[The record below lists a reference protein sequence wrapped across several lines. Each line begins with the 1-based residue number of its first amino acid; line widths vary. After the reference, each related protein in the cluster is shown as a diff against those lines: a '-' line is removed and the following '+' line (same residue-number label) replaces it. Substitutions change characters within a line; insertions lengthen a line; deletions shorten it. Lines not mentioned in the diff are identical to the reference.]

1 MLNFV
6 KSFRVCYKKVFNY
19 RETKADEDSLMGL
32 GTHPVKV
39 NTIDSLE
46 VDPLQIEPLI
56 ESQKRKR
63 KRCTH
68 CYRAA
73 GNRCKA
79 QGVKQVTTS
88 CGKCNKPCCISHLYL
103 VCQKCHRAGA
113 ALPPL
118 QTPLEQSIEKQQQQI
133 SDLQQQ
139 LEQLQRQLS

>member
-1 MLNFV
+1 M
-6 KSFRVCYKKVFNY
+6 FNY

-39 NTIDSLE
+39 NTSDSLE
-46 VDPLQIEPLI
+46 VDPLQIES
-56 ESQKRKR
+56 EKRKR
-63 KRCTH
+63 KRCTP

-79 QGVKQVTTS
+79 QGVTKVTTS
-88 CGKCNKPCCISHLYL
+88 CGKCNKPCCMSHLYL
-103 VCQKCHRAGA
+103 VCQKCHRAGG

-139 LEQLQRQLS
+139 VEELQRQLS

>member
-1 MLNFV
+1 
-6 KSFRVCYKKVFNY
+6 
-19 RETKADEDSLMGL
+19 MGL

-39 NTIDSLE
+39 NTSDSLE
-46 VDPLQIEPLI
+46 VDPLQMEPLI

-63 KRCTH
+63 KRCAH

-73 GNRCKA
+73 GSRYKA
-79 QGVKQVTTS
+79 QGVKKVTTS

-103 VCQKCHRAGA
+103 VCQKCRRAGG

-139 LEQLQRQLS
+139 VEELQRQLS